1 VKCEWIGCDQ
11 FLNRFEPAT
20 ETFTRYPIPFV
31 NHISQDSA
39 GVLWLATGRG
49 LYSLDA
55 STGRIRAF
63 THSDNDPSSLSSN
76 AVKSS
81 GEDREGNFWVANSEG
96 LDEFNRET
104 GKVTLH
110 VPLLEPLREFYFH
123 EDRFGVFWIYHLSG
137 DGLAVF
143 DRKTNTLTHYSF
155 HEREPLST
163 AMTGV
168 KSLLEDSTG
177 NIWIGTQGS
186 GLLKFDREHRSFV
199 AYRHDLANPES
210 LAEDSVNCLFEDR
223 EGNMWAGLGA
233 QGINR
238 FSWKSMPFQKIS
250 YDFLHPYSKGE
261 SIVNAITGGPQGRL
275 WISTRED
282 HWIRNGITLLDPMS
296 NSFHQFSEADGLPSL
311 KEMWANG
318 FFEDRAAQIWIGLHR
333 AGVLRYRAGRFQVL
347 LTSDGVPPGGIR
359 RFHQDR
365 QGRLWLGSGYG
376 GLARVDDPQAEQ
388 RHAQGKSP

>member
-1 VKCEWIGCDQ
+1 MRRFIRFSGGVHPTSDRLCSAVLRCLLLLWILPGAAAQPRVVRTQRIKLPVIAGSDIRFTRFSPADGLSQIRVSDIVQDDQGFLWFGTQYGLNRYDGYNFRVLIHDLRNANSLSGVYIYALFKDRNGILWIGCDQ

-63 THSDNDPSSLSSN
+63 IHSDNDPSSLSSN

-81 GEDREGNFWVANSEG
+81 GEDREGNFWFANSEG

-104 GKVTLH
+104 GRVTLH
-110 VPLLEPLREFYFH
+110 VPLREPLHEFYFH
-123 EDRFGVFWIYHLSG
+123 EDRFGVFWIYHVSG

-186 GLLKFDREHRSFV
+186 GLLKFDREHGSFV

-210 LAEDSVNCLFEDR
+210 LAEYLFFR
-223 EGNMWAGLGA
+223 QA
-233 QGINR
+233 
-238 FSWKSMPFQKIS
+238 
-250 YDFLHPYSKGE
+250 
-261 SIVNAITGGPQGRL
+261 
-275 WISTRED
+275 
-282 HWIRNGITLLDPMS
+282 TLS
-296 NSFHQFSEADGLPSL
+296 
-311 KEMWANG
+311 
-318 FFEDRAAQIWIGLHR
+318 
-333 AGVLRYRAGRFQVL
+333 
-347 LTSDGVPPGGIR
+347 
-359 RFHQDR
+359 
-365 QGRLWLGSGYG
+365 
-376 GLARVDDPQAEQ
+376 
-388 RHAQGKSP
+388 